1 MNFIDRRFKQ
11 LMEQTDIDEKL
22 RDRKGTQSKK
32 FNWIEFAKL
41 ESLHDLW
48 SYANERL
55 DFINAGSSRR
65 VFILSSRF
73 VLKIAKNDAGKA
85 QNQYEYQL
93 SQDPKLAPIL
103 ARVRD
108 AHPDGLWVVSDLV
121 RPFHDDD
128 AGIDDFES
136 VAGFSFHEMFANGS
150 NLEKRIERMLDNAEM
165 QKQRLKWLLD
175 RLKRAEAANDQD
187 EIRIADADY
196 TEGQELLGNFLSRA
210 EELKGQMKTL
220 QNPKLLKYREAIE
233 YAQEELDLA
242 EGDTE
247 VFEHWGKTPD
257 GRVVFLD
264 YGLSEGIFAKHYAGF

>member
-22 RDRKGTQSKK
+22 RDKKGTQNKK
-32 FNWIEFAKL
+32 FNWLEFAKL
-41 ESLHDLW
+41 ESLQELW

-121 RPFHDDD
+121 RPFHDGD

-150 NLEKRIERMLDNAEM
+150 NLEKRIERLLDNAEI
-165 QKQRLKWLLD
+165 QKQRLTWLLD
-175 RLKRAEAANDQD
+175 RLKRAQASNDQD

-196 TEGQELLGNFLSRA
+196 AEGQELLDNFLSRA
-210 EELKGQMKTL
+210 EELKGQMGSL

-264 YGLSEGIFAKHYAGF
+264 YGLSDGIFAKHYAGF

>member
-136 VAGFSFHEMFANGS
+136 AAGFSFHEMFANGS

>member
-32 FNWIEFAKL
+32 FNWVEFAKL

-136 VAGFSFHEMFANGS
+136 AAGFSFHEMFANGS

>member
-136 VAGFSFHEMFANGS
+136 AAGFSFNEMFANGS